1 MLEITI
7 PELNRPNL
15 IASGIAMQADVW
27 TTDPWDASHP
37 PSWDDL
43 PVRRAMV
50 ATTIFPTGVTENVFQ
65 TVLASNVCENPMSF
79 LFELSTWQ
87 NGFGDVRFVN
97 SLGGKQG
104 LEPIGF
110 KMVYNC

>member
-7 PELNRPNL
+7 PTFDHANQ
-15 IASGIAMQADVW
+15 IASGTATQADVW
-27 TTDPWDASHP
+27 TTDPWDDLHP
-37 PSWDDL
+37 PSWDNL

-50 ATTIFPTGVTENVFQ
+50 ATTIFPTGVTGSVFQ

-87 NGFGDVRFVN
+87 NGVGDVGVWFWMR
-97 SLGGKQG
+97 
-104 LEPIGF
+104 
-110 KMVYNC
+110 